1 MELIFPVDRL
11 NSRPTVRIA
20 HPVGADA
27 KLQHAWV
34 VPTTWGETYIP
45 IEAGWHVGPA
55 RLLCEPA
62 GVAHLEVAAH
72 HRH

>member
-27 KLQHAWV
+27 KLQRAWV
-34 VPTTWGETYIP
+34 VLTTWGEIYIP
-45 IEAGWHVGPA
+45 IDMLVLPA
-55 RLLCEPA
+55 FCVSRQ
-62 GVAHLEVAAH
+62 V
-72 HRH
+72 